1 MSNIQPKKTPTSD
14 GGSRLNWPWIYY
26 ADVSPTIITLN
37 KRFKT
42 SLTLS
47 NLTITAASTY
57 YLDYYI
63 AVYDMLGNFEE
74 FRLLGNEFMLC
85 PKSTADSLN

>member
-1 MSNIQPKKTPTSD
+1 
-14 GGSRLNWPWIYY
+14 
-26 ADVSPTIITLN
+26 
-37 KRFKT
+37 
-42 SLTLS
+42 LTLS

-63 AVYDMLGNFEE
+63 AVYDVLGNFEE